1 LVNAIFA
8 KFARLSQKRPS
19 NRAGNRSDHFDR
31 RKQKFGNR
39 FPALSGF

>member
-8 KFARLSQKRPS
+8 KIARLSQKRPIQTG
-19 NRAGNRSDHFDR
+19 GNRSDHFDR

-39 FPALSGF
+39 FPALSSF